1 MRGIMAALG
10 VVAGATWSI
19 VAGAQQQWG
28 APQLPPPPPPPLS
41 GGGGTV
47 QQLNAGDDA
56 GSYRRLE
63 LVYVNAEVGGAYAN
77 LNNQTNPL
85 NIYPGGQGGVAF
97 GLGAG
102 LRFVFFTIGVRGR
115 AAPFS
120 GYTLYEANL
129 EAGFH
134 LPLGAWDPYVNVH
147 GGYAG
152 AHMNAEPALTIAGTS
167 VSYTPPSPSGGD
179 FGGSLGVNY
188 YVTSLFSVGADVTLD
203 GLFLNASA
211 AYLTGTQ
218 VQISASESSTGVAFL
233 GSLHAGLHFTL

>member
-1 MRGIMAALG
+1 MRGIVAALG
-10 VVAGATWSI
+10 VVAGATWS
-19 VAGAQQQWG
+19 VGAGAQQQWG
-28 APQLPPPPPPPLS
+28 APQLPPPPPPPS
-41 GGGGTV
+41 ATV
-47 QQLNAGDDA
+47 QRLDQGDNAD
-56 GSYRRLE
+56 SYRRLE

-77 LNNQTNPL
+77 LNQTGP
-85 NIYPGGQGGVAF
+85 IFPGSQGGVAF

-102 LRFVFFTIGVRGR
+102 LRFVFFTIGARGR

-134 LPLGAWDPYVNVH
+134 LPLGAWDPYINLH
-147 GGYAG
+147 GGYAA
-152 AHMNAEPALTIAGTS
+152 AHMNAEPAATILGTT

-179 FGGSLGVNY
+179 FGGSLGADY
-188 YVTSLFSVGADVTLD
+188 YVTSLFSVGIDFTLD
-203 GLFLNASA
+203 GLFMSTSA

-218 VQISASESSTGVAFL
+218 IQISASESSTGIAFL